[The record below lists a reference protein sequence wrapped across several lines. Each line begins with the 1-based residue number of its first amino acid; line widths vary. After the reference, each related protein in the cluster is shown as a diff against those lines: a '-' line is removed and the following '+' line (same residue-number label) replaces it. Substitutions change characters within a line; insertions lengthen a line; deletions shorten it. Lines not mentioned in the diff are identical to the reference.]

1 MASNLATPGVY
12 IEEKSSFGTS
22 VVPVQTAVPAFVG
35 YTEKALRGTK
45 SLTNF
50 PTRISNFG
58 EFVELFGSA
67 PKGLFNISSNNNS
80 GKPQAKGEGEN
91 APAKAPKGK
100 ASSAYTLEM
109 DENTRY
115 LMYDSIRLYFMN
127 GGSDCYIVSV
137 GSYSDKIS
145 SKDLNDVA
153 GGGGIAA
160 LEKFTEPTLLVVPEA
175 VLLPEA
181 DCFSLQAAILQ
192 HCGLKMKNRFAI
204 LDVYNGVAE
213 RTFDDEDVVNRFR
226 EGVGANFLSWGAAY
240 YPSLNT
246 TIVNSSEIDFTRI
259 KNPKGLVDILNA
271 EVDENLEAGNI
282 SQARAQGIKAEIA
295 KISSTTEPDLIKSLQ
310 ATLMVI
316 SPKLNSI
323 LGDMADQLNVMPP
336 SPAIAGLYCMVD
348 QSVNVAKSPANLSLG
363 SVISPAVNINN
374 ENQEELNLPLNG
386 KAVNAIRSFPGK
398 GTLVWGARTLEGNS
412 KDFRYVS
419 VRRTMTFLEQS
430 IKFAAESYV
439 FSPNNATTWSSLR
452 ATAYNFLNNQWS
464 SGILVGSTPQDAFEI
479 EIGLGSTMTS
489 TDILDGILKMTV
501 KVAIVRPAEFIV
513 ITFEQQ
519 QQKS

>member
-45 SLTNF
+45 SLTNL
-50 PTRISNFG
+50 PTKISNFG
-58 EFVELFGSA
+58 EFVQLFGSA
-67 PKGLFNISSNNNS
+67 PKTMFTISSAGS
-80 GKPQAKGEGEN
+80 PEKPQPKGEGDD
-91 APAKAPKGK
+91 APAKSAKGK
-100 ASSAYTLEM
+100 TSSAYTLQI
-109 DENTRY
+109 DESTRY
-115 LMYDSIRLYFMN
+115 LMYDAIRLYFVN

-137 GSYSDKIS
+137 GNYNDKIS

-153 GGGGIAA
+153 IGGGVAA

-181 DCFSLQAAILQ
+181 DCFSLQASMLQ

-204 LDVYNGVAE
+204 LDVYDGVAE
-213 RTFDDEDVVNRFR
+213 RTFDDEDVVNKFR

-246 TIVNSSEIDFTRI
+246 TIVNSSEVDYTRI
-259 KNPKGLVDILNA
+259 KNPKGLIDVLNA
-271 EVDENLEAGNI
+271 EVDENLESGAI
-282 SQARAQGIKAEIA
+282 SEARAKGIKAEIA
-295 KISSTTEPDLIKSLQ
+295 KITSTTEPDLIKSLQ
-310 ATLMVI
+310 ATLTVI
-316 SPKLNSI
+316 SPKLNAI
-323 LGDMADQLNVMPP
+323 LGDMADELNILPP
-336 SPAIAGLYCMVD
+336 SAAIAGLYCMVD
-348 QSVNVAKSPANLSLG
+348 NSVNVAKSPANLSLG

-386 KAVNAIRSFPGK
+386 KAINAIRSFPGK

-412 KDFRYVS
+412 QDYRYVS

-452 ATAYNFLNNQWS
+452 ATVYNFLNNQWS
-464 SGILVGSTPQDAFEI
+464 SGILVGATPQDAFEI

-513 ITFEQQ
+513 ITFEQL